1 MKLGQEEINAIARIL
16 DNKIGN
22 TFHDACWSV
31 MEEMFM
37 KQGGVNEFEVSDED
51 VMKIK
56 LELALI
62 LLDSGV
68 SSTLKESRFYEKQ

>member
-31 MEEMFM
+31 MEERLLE
-37 KQGGVNEFEVSDED
+37 GVNEFEVSDED

-68 SSTLKESRFYEKQ
+68 SSTLKESRYYEKQ